1 MVHYSTPSTASAN
14 FASGLACD
22 SSTRNRPDGG
32 DDPILGYELHR
43 FQENVGRYLRE
54 KEDSNRYTATNAQ
67 GVGLLSISNR
77 YRQ

>member
-22 SSTRNRPDGG
+22 SSTRNHPDGG

-43 FQENVGRYLRE
+43 FQGTSGAICGKKRIQTVTPLQMPR
-54 KEDSNRYTATNAQ
+54 AWAF
-67 GVGLLSISNR
+67 
-77 YRQ
+77 